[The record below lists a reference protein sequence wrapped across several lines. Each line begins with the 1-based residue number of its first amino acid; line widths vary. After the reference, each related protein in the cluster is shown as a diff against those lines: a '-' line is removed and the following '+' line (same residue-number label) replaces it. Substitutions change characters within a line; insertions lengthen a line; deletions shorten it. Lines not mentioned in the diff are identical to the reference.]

1 MSTEQNKTIAR
12 RHVEEGVGKRNL
24 SVVDEL
30 LATNFVLHATPP
42 SGVPLDR
49 EGYKKLVSM
58 IHTGFSDYRVTV
70 EDMVAEGDRVVI
82 RLTMRGTHKGEF
94 MGITPTGKH
103 VTWTG
108 ITILRIEGGKIVEI
122 WNQVDSLGLMQQLG
136 VVPPPGQGE

>member
-1 MSTEQNKTIAR
+1 MTIEENKAIAR

-24 SVVDEL
+24 SIVDEL
-30 LATNFVLHATPP
+30 LATNFVLHAPLP

-58 IHTGFSDYRVTV
+58 IHTGFSDYRVAV
-70 EDMVAEGDRVVI
+70 EDMVAEGDKVVI
-82 RLTMRGTHKGEF
+82 RLTMRGTHEGEF

-122 WNQVDSLGLMQQLG
+122 WNQVDNLSMMQQLG
-136 VVPPPGQGE
+136 VVPSPGQ